1 MLIRDAEKLDLI
13 KRTWNLEE
21 TGTVPYV
28 IEVGCP
34 HHATAAFYNDDA
46 ADGFDGGPAPIPR

>member
-1 MLIRDAEKLDLI
+1 MPIRDAEKLDLI
-13 KRTWNLEE
+13 KRTWNLKE